1 MDRYELIV
9 LGGGPGGY
17 VAAIRAAQLGK
28 KVAIIEKD
36 KFGGVCLNRGCI
48 PTKTILSSSHLLD
61 LIKRSQEFGIKVGSY
76 SIDIIKLMER
86 KEKIVSTL
94 RKGVEFLLKSNDV
107 DMYKGFGKLISNNK
121 VEVEVDGTNQIIEGD
136 YILIATGSEALVPS
150 AFTYDKNVVITS
162 DEALDMKNIPGSV
175 IVVGGSAVG
184 LEFAT
189 IYSVF
194 GANVTLIE
202 MLPQIAPTEDLEI
215 SDALLKSMKRRGI
228 DIKTS
233 TKVLSAETVGS
244 AAEVEIELE
253 GEKQKLKADIVLVAV
268 GREPN
273 TQGIGA
279 EEIGLELE
287 RGYIKVDERLKT
299 SRPNVY
305 AIGDVIGG
313 MMLAHVASHE
323 GIVAVENVFGESKS
337 INYSNAPSCIYTD
350 PEIASVGFSEQ
361 KCKEMGYD
369 YKVGK
374 FPFSANGKALGE
386 GEREGFVKVISDVK
400 YGEILGVHI
409 FGAHAS
415 AILHEAV
422 VAKASDL
429 VVDSVSEVIHIHPS
443 LSETVMEAF
452 MDVDGISIHNPKRV
466 VL

>member
-28 KVAIIEKD
+28 KVAIVEKD

-48 PTKTILSSSHLLD
+48 PTKTILSSSHLLS
-61 LIKRSQEFGIKVGSY
+61 LIKRSQEFGIKVDSY
-76 SIDIIKLMER
+76 SIDLIKLMER

-107 DMYKGFGKLISNNK
+107 DMYKGFGKLISDNK

-150 AFTYDKNVVITS
+150 AFAYDRNVVITS
-162 DEALDMKNIPGSV
+162 DEALEMKEIPGSV
-175 IVVGGSAVG
+175 VVVGGSAVG

-189 IYSVF
+189 IYNIF

-244 AAEVEIELE
+244 AAEVEIESE

-337 INYSNAPSCIYTD
+337 INYSNVPSCIYTD

-386 GEREGFVKVISDVK
+386 GEREGFVKVISDAK
-400 YGEILGVHI
+400 YDEILGVHI

-422 VAKASDL
+422 IAKASEL
-429 VVDSVSEVIHIHPS
+429 IVSSVSQVVHIHPS

-452 MDVDGISIHNPKRV
+452 MDIGGISIHNPKKGGA
-466 VL
+466 

>member
-17 VAAIRAAQLGK
+17 VAAIRAAQLGR

-36 KFGGVCLNRGCI
+36 EFGGVCLNRGCI
-48 PTKTILSSSHLLD
+48 PTKTILSSSHLLS

-76 SIDIIKLMER
+76 SIDLIKLMER
-86 KEKIVSTL
+86 KEKIVYTL
-94 RKGVEFLLKSNDV
+94 RKGVEFLLRSNDV
-107 DMYKGFGKLISNNK
+107 DMYKGFGKLISDNK

-244 AAEVEIELE
+244 AAEVEIESE

-337 INYSNAPSCIYTD
+337 INYSNVPSCIYTH

-386 GEREGFVKVISDVK
+386 GEREGFVKVISDAK
-400 YGEILGVHI
+400 YDEILGVHI

-429 VVDSVSEVIHIHPS
+429 VVDSVSQVIHIHPS

-452 MDVDGISIHNPKRV
+452 MDVDGISIHSPKKGGA
-466 VL
+466 

>member
-28 KVAIIEKD
+28 KVAIVEKD

-48 PTKTILSSSHLLD
+48 PTKTILSSSHLLS
-61 LIKRSQEFGIKVGSY
+61 LIKRSQEFGIKVDSY
-76 SIDIIKLMER
+76 SIDLIKLMER

-107 DMYKGFGKLISNNK
+107 DMYKGFGKLISDNK
-121 VEVEVDGTNQIIEGD
+121 VEVEVYGTNQIIEGD

-150 AFTYDKNVVITS
+150 AFAYDRNVVITS
-162 DEALDMKNIPGSV
+162 DEALEMKEIPGSV
-175 IVVGGSAVG
+175 VVVGGSAVG

-189 IYSVF
+189 IYNIF

-244 AAEVEIELE
+244 AAEVEIESE

-337 INYSNAPSCIYTD
+337 INYSNVPSCIYTD

-386 GEREGFVKVISDVK
+386 GEREGFVKVISDAK
-400 YGEILGVHI
+400 YDEILGVHI

-422 VAKASDL
+422 IAKASEL
-429 VVDSVSEVIHIHPS
+429 IVSSVSQVVHIHPS

-452 MDVDGISIHNPKRV
+452 MDIGGISIHNPKKGGA
-466 VL
+466 

>member
-1 MDRYELIV
+1 LDRYELIV

-28 KVAIIEKD
+28 RVAIVEKD
-36 KFGGVCLNRGCI
+36 RFGGVCLNRGCI
-48 PTKTILSSSHLLD
+48 PTKAMLASSHLFD
-61 LIKRSQEFGIKVGSY
+61 LVKRSQEFGIKVDSY
-76 SIDIIKLMER
+76 SLDLVRLMER
-86 KEKIVSTL
+86 KEKVVSTL
-94 RKGVEFLLKSNDV
+94 RKGVEFLLKSNNV
-107 DMYKGFGKLISNNK
+107 DMYRGFGKLISDNK
-121 VEVEVDGTNQIIEGD
+121 VEVAVDGTIQIIEGAH
-136 YILIATGSEALVPS
+136 ILIATGSEALVPS

-194 GANVTLIE
+194 GADVTLIE

-244 AAEVEIELE
+244 AAEVEIESE

-337 INYSNAPSCIYTD
+337 INYSNVPSCIYTD

-386 GEREGFVKVISDVK
+386 GEREGFVKVISDAK
-400 YGEILGVHI
+400 YDEILGVHI
-409 FGAHAS
+409 FGVHAS

-422 VAKASDL
+422 IAKASEL
-429 VVDSVSEVIHIHPS
+429 IVSSVSQVVHIHPS

-452 MDVDGISIHNPKRV
+452 MDIGGISIHNPKKGGA
-466 VL
+466 

>member
-28 KVAIIEKD
+28 RVAIVEKD
-36 KFGGVCLNRGCI
+36 RFGGVCLNRGCI
-48 PTKTILSSSHLLD
+48 PTKAMLASSHLFD
-61 LIKRSQEFGIKVGSY
+61 LVKRSQEFGIKVDSY
-76 SIDIIKLMER
+76 SLDLVRLMER
-86 KEKIVSTL
+86 KEKVVSTL
-94 RKGVEFLLKSNDV
+94 RKGVEFLLKSNNV
-107 DMYKGFGKLISNNK
+107 DMYRGFGKLISDNK
-121 VEVEVDGTNQIIEGD
+121 VEVAVDGTIQIIEGTH
-136 YILIATGSEALVPS
+136 ILVATGSEALVPS
-150 AFTYDKNVVITS
+150 AFAYDRNVVITS

-244 AAEVEIELE
+244 AAEVEIESE

-337 INYSNAPSCIYTD
+337 INYSNVPSCIYTD

-386 GEREGFVKVISDVK
+386 GEREGFVKVISDAK
-400 YGEILGVHI
+400 YDEILGVHI
-409 FGAHAS
+409 FGVHAS

-422 VAKASDL
+422 IAKASEL
-429 VVDSVSEVIHIHPS
+429 VVSSVSQVVHIHPS

-452 MDVDGISIHNPKRV
+452 MDIGGISIHNPKKGGA
-466 VL
+466 

>member
-28 KVAIIEKD
+28 KVAIVEKD

-48 PTKTILSSSHLLD
+48 PTKTILSSSHLLS
-61 LIKRSQEFGIKVGSY
+61 LIKRSQEFGIKVDSY
-76 SIDIIKLMER
+76 SIDLIKLMER

-107 DMYKGFGKLISNNK
+107 DMYKGFGKLISDNK

-150 AFTYDKNVVITS
+150 AFAYDRNVVITS
-162 DEALDMKNIPGSV
+162 DEALEMKKIPGSV
-175 IVVGGSAVG
+175 VVVGGSAVG

-189 IYSVF
+189 IYNVF

-233 TKVLSAETVGS
+233 TKMLSAETVGS
-244 AAEVEIELE
+244 AAEVEIESE

-287 RGYIKVDERLKT
+287 KGYIKVDERLKT

-337 INYSNAPSCIYTD
+337 INYSNVPSCIYTD

-386 GEREGFVKVISDVK
+386 GEREGFVKVISDAK
-400 YGEILGVHI
+400 YDEILGVHI
-409 FGAHAS
+409 FGVHAS

-422 VAKASDL
+422 IAKASEL
-429 VVDSVSEVIHIHPS
+429 IVSSVSQVVHIHPS

-452 MDVDGISIHNPKRV
+452 MDIGGISIHNPKKGGA
-466 VL
+466 

>member
-1 MDRYELIV
+1 LDSYELIV

-28 KVAIIEKD
+28 KVAIVEKD
-36 KFGGVCLNRGCI
+36 RFGGVCLNRGCI
-48 PTKTILSSSHLLD
+48 PTKTILASSHLLD
-61 LIKRSQEFGIKVGSY
+61 LIKRSQEFGIKVDSC
-76 SIDIIKLMER
+76 SLDLVNLMER
-86 KEKIVSTL
+86 KEQVVSTL
-94 RKGVEFLLKSNDV
+94 RRGVEFLLKSNNV
-107 DMYKGFGKLISNNK
+107 DMYRGFGKFISDNK
-121 VEVEVDGTNQIIEGD
+121 IEVADDGSVQVLEGASV
-136 YILIATGSEALVPS
+136 LIATGSEALIPS
-150 AFTYDKNVVITS
+150 AFAYDRNIVITS
-162 DEALDMKNIPGSV
+162 DEALDMKDIPDSV
-175 IVVGGSAVG
+175 VVVGGSAVG

-189 IYSVF
+189 IYNIF
-194 GANVTLIE
+194 GANVTLVE

-215 SDALLKSMKRRGI
+215 SNALLKSMKRRGI
-228 DIKTS
+228 DINTS
-233 TKVLSAETVGS
+233 TKVLSARAVGS
-244 AAEVEIELE
+244 AAEVEIESE
-253 GEKQKLKADIVLVAV
+253 GTKQKLNADIVLVAV
-268 GREPN
+268 GRKPN
-273 TQGIGA
+273 IQGISA

-287 RGYIKVDERLKT
+287 KGYIKVDERFKT

-305 AIGDVIGG
+305 AVGDVIGG

-323 GIVAVENVFGESKS
+323 GVVAVENIFGESKS
-337 INYSNAPSCIYTD
+337 VNYSNAPSCIYTD
-350 PEIASVGFSEQ
+350 PEIASVGLSEQ

-415 AILHEAV
+415 ALLHEAV

-429 VVDSVSEVIHIHPS
+429 VVDSVSQVIHIHPS

-452 MDVDGISIHNPKRV
+452 MDIDGISIHNPKKV

>member
-28 KVAIIEKD
+28 KVAIVEKD

-48 PTKTILSSSHLLD
+48 PTKTILSSSHLLS
-61 LIKRSQEFGIKVGSY
+61 LIKRSQEFGIKVDSY
-76 SIDIIKLMER
+76 SIDLIKLMER

-107 DMYKGFGKLISNNK
+107 DMYKGFGKLISDNK

-150 AFTYDKNVVITS
+150 AFAYDRNVVITS
-162 DEALDMKNIPGSV
+162 DEALEMKKIPGSV
-175 IVVGGSAVG
+175 VVVGGSAVG

-189 IYSVF
+189 IYNVF

-244 AAEVEIELE
+244 AAEVEIESE

-337 INYSNAPSCIYTD
+337 INYSNVPSCIYTD

-386 GEREGFVKVISDVK
+386 GEREGFVKVISDAK
-400 YGEILGVHI
+400 YDEILGVHI
-409 FGAHAS
+409 FGVHAS

-422 VAKASDL
+422 IAKASEL
-429 VVDSVSEVIHIHPS
+429 IVSSVSQVVHIHPS

-452 MDVDGISIHNPKRV
+452 MDIGGISIHNPKKGGA
-466 VL
+466 

>member
-17 VAAIRAAQLGK
+17 VAAIRAAQLSR

-36 KFGGVCLNRGCI
+36 EFGGVCLNRGCI
-48 PTKTILSSSHLLD
+48 PTKTILSSSHLLS

-76 SIDIIKLMER
+76 SIDLIKLMER
-86 KEKIVSTL
+86 KEKIVYTL
-94 RKGVEFLLKSNDV
+94 RKGVEFLLRSNDV
-107 DMYKGFGKLISNNK
+107 DMYKGFGKLISDNK

-244 AAEVEIELE
+244 AAEVEIESE

-337 INYSNAPSCIYTD
+337 INYSNVPSCIYTH

-386 GEREGFVKVISDVK
+386 GEREGFVKVISDAK
-400 YGEILGVHI
+400 YDEILGVHI

-429 VVDSVSEVIHIHPS
+429 VVDSVSQVIHIHPS

-452 MDVDGISIHNPKRV
+452 MDVDGISIHSPKKGGA
-466 VL
+466 

>member
-17 VAAIRAAQLGK
+17 VAAIRAAQLGR

-36 KFGGVCLNRGCI
+36 EFGGVCLNRGCI
-48 PTKTILSSSHLLD
+48 PTKTILSSSHLLS

-76 SIDIIKLMER
+76 SIDLIKLMER
-86 KEKIVSTL
+86 KEKIVYTL
-94 RKGVEFLLKSNDV
+94 RKGVEFLLRSNDV
-107 DMYKGFGKLISNNK
+107 DMYKGFGKLISDNK

-244 AAEVEIELE
+244 AAEVEIESE

-337 INYSNAPSCIYTD
+337 INYSNVPSCIYTH

-369 YKVGK
+369 YKVGE

-386 GEREGFVKVISDVK
+386 GEREGFVKVISDAK
-400 YGEILGVHI
+400 YDEILGVHI

-429 VVDSVSEVIHIHPS
+429 VVDSVSQVIHIHPS

-452 MDVDGISIHNPKRV
+452 MDVDGISIHSPKKGGA
-466 VL
+466 